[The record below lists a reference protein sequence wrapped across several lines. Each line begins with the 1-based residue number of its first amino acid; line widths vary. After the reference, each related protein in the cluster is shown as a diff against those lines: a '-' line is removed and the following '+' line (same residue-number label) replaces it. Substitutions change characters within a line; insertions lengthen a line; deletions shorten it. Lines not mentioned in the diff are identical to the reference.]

1 MTETAKA
8 NNLHP
13 FLYLKY
19 ILMKLKERQDD
30 TDYSFIHNLPLRLKT
45 LPDICRSRS
54 KTTNV

>member
-1 MTETAKA
+1 M
-8 NNLHP
+8 HP